1 MFDIGWSE
9 LLFFAVLVL
18 LIMGPAELPV
28 ILRHV
33 GRFLAQGRSMMREFH
48 KHIDDMAKDA
58 NLDEITESAKDLHPS
73 KLKSR
78 FADSFL
84 SPDLFDADDK
94 KGDIVDKGERADK
107 NKGKDKNNDKIKN
120 KEPKTDG

>member
-1 MFDIGWSE
+1 MFDIGWAE

-58 NLDEITESAKDLHPS
+58 NLDEITDSAKDLHPS

-94 KGDIVDKGERADK
+94 KRDIVDK
-107 NKGKDKNNDKIKN
+107 NKGKDKNNDKTKN

>member
-1 MFDIGWSE
+1 MFDIGWAE
-9 LLFFAVLVL
+9 LLFFTVLVL

-33 GRFLAQGRSMMREFH
+33 GRFLAQGRNMMREFH
-48 KHIDDMAKDA
+48 KHIDDMAKDSD
-58 NLDEITESAKDLHPS
+58 LHEITESAKELHPS

-84 SPDLFDADDK
+84 SPDLFEAGDK
-94 KGDIVDKGERADK
+94 KGDIADTDKDKGK
-107 NKGKDKNNDKIKN
+107 TKN
-120 KEPKTDG
+120 KEPKIKESKTND